1 MGRIIN
7 IIDGGKIIE
16 TDDVL
21 KIVSSCIKYYNLD
34 KYVKDVYFD
43 YNNIYP
49 ANYVIKDN
57 IIVFNDQKIIESAY
71 KLYDYIYNAYKIDEN
86 NYKYIINFYY
96 LYVIFHELEH
106 AKQKMKY
113 ETSDNELFNYLYE
126 IREILQLGKSFYDEY
141 HDLFPMERQAINS
154 GNMKAYQ
161 LMCYSNLS
169 ERECNVLYLVYLI
182 RRLCNYHCK
191 NDAKVISPISQLLEL
206 TKGDINI
213 INSLSGNNNFSFAD
227 KIDYGLD
234 INYPEYLN
242 LRREK
247 HILYKKI
254 NGSSR

>member
-43 YNNIYP
+43 SNNIYP

-57 IIVFNDQKIIESAY
+57 VIVFNDQKIIESAY
-71 KLYDYIYNAYKIDEN
+71 RLYDLIYDIYKIDEN

-106 AKQKMKY
+106 AKQKMIY

-126 IREILQLGKSFYDEY
+126 IREILQLNRNFYDEY

-154 GNMKAYQ
+154 GNIKAYQ
-161 LMCYSNLS
+161 LMCHSNLS

-191 NDAKVISPISQLLEL
+191 NDAKVISPINQLFEL
-206 TKGDINI
+206 AQGNINI
-213 INSLSGNNNFSFAD
+213 LNNLIMNSKLSTDD
-227 KIDYGLD
+227 KIDLGLD